1 MDTSTLLL
9 IGRNQARRAAAICK
23 LDARYQVLTAPNG
36 KQALARANEHPVD
49 AIVLDLVS
57 MRTPGERIISQL
69 RQQLP
74 ALPLVVIGDT
84 ISASPL
90 ITVLLESPVTPD
102 ELLTCVASLMQ
113 PTAGDVLTCG
123 PLALD
128 TQRRVLLT
136 NGSEKRLNPKQALL
150 LELFMRQPGQTI
162 DRKTIMEK
170 VWFTDYIGD
179 TRTLEVHIRWIRQAI
194 EQLPSKPRF
203 LKTVR
208 GVGYRLEVPTERHSN

>member
-1 MDTSTLLL
+1 MLLL

-36 KQALARANEHPVD
+36 KQALARANEHSID

-57 MRTPGERIISQL
+57 MRTPGERIISHL

-74 ALPLVVIGDT
+74 ALPLVVISDT
-84 ISASPL
+84 ISTSPL
-90 ITVLLESPVTPD
+90 ITVLLESSVTPD
-102 ELLTCVASLMQ
+102 ELLSCVTSLMQ
-113 PTAGDVLTCG
+113 SPAGDVLTCG

-194 EQLPSKPRF
+194 EQMPSKPRF

-208 GVGYRLEVPTERHSN
+208 GVGYRLEVPAERHSN